1 MSNFRLM
8 LLSTAAAGLVAVAVS
23 PASAGE
29 VEKSVAISGH
39 VNRAIVVS
47 DDGEATTMGQID
59 NTYVSG
65 SRARIDAKAKSE
77 SMTVRAYTELGIQA
91 NGAADSQDNATSRS
105 INLRH
110 SYISVGSD
118 MGTLT
123 IGHTSTAGAYYI
135 SNNLGGTGNSGFY
148 DGPVLGGQRLH
159 VKGDTGTAGNNT
171 TTGSSI
177 VSVGAVTDSFQGGGS
192 RKSNIKYD
200 SPNFSGFSFAV
211 GHSDDDHGSA
221 GINYSGDFDGTKVI
235 WSAGVRSEGGTASIE
250 KEMGTSVA
258 VALAGGINAS
268 LAYSKR
274 DLSAKAT
281 AGLKDPDFWGASLGY
296 TMGANAIQA
305 QYSSTSDRGAN
316 GNEGTRMA
324 LVVQHNMSDYGA
336 SIYGGI
342 SNTDFDTPATATQ
355 YDDLTGGWVGIR
367 VNF

>member
-8 LLSTAAAGLVAVAVS
+8 LLSTAAAGLVAAAVS

-39 VNRAIVVS
+39 VNRAIVIS
-47 DDGEATTMGQID
+47 DDGLGTTVGQID
-59 NTYVSG
+59 ATYVSG

-91 NGAADSQDNATSRS
+91 NPSSDSQSDATSRS

-123 IGHTSTAGAYYI
+123 VGHTSYAGAFYG
-135 SNNLGGTGNSGFY
+135 SNSLASTGNGGNY
-148 DGPVLGGQRLH
+148 DGPILGGQVMRP
-159 VKGDTGTAGNNT
+159 KTGAASTAGGT
-171 TTGSSI
+171 SGIT
-177 VSVGAVTDSFQGGGS
+177 VGAVTSNFQGGGG

-211 GHSDDDHGSA
+211 GHADNDHGSA
-221 GINYSGDFDGTKVI
+221 GLGYSGDFDGTKVI
-235 WSAGVRSEGGTASIE
+235 ANVGVRSVGGTSATD
-250 KEMGTSVA
+250 KEFGGSMAIALAGGLNAAVAYTQRDLTNGTSVA
-258 VALAGGINAS
+258 AN
-268 LAYSKR
+268 
-274 DLSAKAT
+274 T
-281 AGLKDPDFWGASLGY
+281 GLKDPDHWGAAIGY
-296 TMGANAIQA
+296 TMGANGINL
-305 QYSSTSDRGAN
+305 QYGVTNDLGAN
-316 GNEGTRMA
+316 GNEATRIA
-324 LVVQHNMSDYGA
+324 LIVNHNLSEYGA

-342 SNTDFDTPATATQ
+342 SNIDYDTPATATQ